1 MNGIINF
8 FRKGKRI
15 DNKSFENN
23 LFDEYSYC
31 NELKKYN
38 IKILFIADTHDCL
51 SDDKETAE
59 YIKNTKDYDCCIL
72 LGDHSA
78 NDLKEILKII
88 PNDKIYGVLGNHDSW
103 EKYQEYKIR
112 NINGK
117 VIDIKGIKIAGI
129 GGSYKY
135 KNSDQYAMY
144 SHEKSIEIAD
154 SMQGADI
161 LISHDKAFTK
171 KKYGDAH
178 DGLKG
183 ITQYIYKNHIPLH
196 IHGHI
201 HEESEEKLKNG
212 TKSMCLYKAKCIEL

>member
-1 MNGIINF
+1 MKGIINF
-8 FRKGKRI
+8 FRKGKLI
-15 DNKSFENN
+15 DNKSFEDK
-23 LFDEYSYC
+23 LFEEYSYC
-31 NELKKYN
+31 NKLKKYN

-51 SDDKETAE
+51 SYDKETVE
-59 YIKNTKDYDCCIL
+59 YIKNAKDYDCCIL

-88 PNDKIYGVLGNHDSW
+88 PNDKIYGILGNHDSW
-103 EKYQEYKIR
+103 EKYQEYNIQ

-171 KKYGDAH
+171 KNYGDAH

-183 ITQYIYKNHIPLH
+183 ITKYIYKNNIPVH
-196 IHGHI
+196 IHGHL
-201 HEESEEKLKNG
+201 HEENEEVLKNG
-212 TKSMCLYKAKCIEL
+212 AKSICLYKAKYIEL